1 MPRGKARPAFSFTL
15 YLGPVNGIYFPT
27 AEFYRPLVFAF
38 AFETAD
44 QFARKRT
51 RAGEGDLK
59 CNEARTPKMTDNS
72 LSFPLGTV
80 KNAFNREI
88 APLMRVLV
96 VEDEKKTASFI
107 RKALQAEGFAVDVC
121 HRGDEALSAASTA
134 SFDGIV
140 LDIMLPERDG
150 LSVLRQLR
158 ERQNRTPVLLL
169 SARGAVNERVEG
181 LDAGADDYLPKPFVI
196 AELVARVRALGRRG
210 SESKSTVLRVANLTL
225 DTISHRAGRDG
236 KFFDLTAREFR
247 LLEFLMRSAGRICGR
262 MSIIEK
268 VWDYDFDPGTN
279 LVDVY
284 IKRLREKID
293 EEFEPKLLHTVRG
306 VGYVLKE

>member
-1 MPRGKARPAFSFTL
+1 
-15 YLGPVNGIYFPT
+15 
-27 AEFYRPLVFAF
+27 
-38 AFETAD
+38 
-44 QFARKRT
+44 
-51 RAGEGDLK
+51 
-59 CNEARTPKMTDNS
+59 
-72 LSFPLGTV
+72 
-80 KNAFNREI
+80 
-88 APLMRVLV
+88 MRVLV

-121 HRGDEALSAASTA
+121 HRGDEALSVATAA

-181 LDAGADDYLPKPFVI
+181 LNAGADDYLPKPFVI

-210 SESKSTVLRVANLTL
+210 NESKSTVLRVANLTL
-225 DTISHRAGRDG
+225 DTVSHRAERDG

-284 IKRLREKID
+284 VKRLREKID
-293 EEFEPKLLHTVRG
+293 EGFEPKLLHTVRG
-306 VGYVLKE
+306 VGYVMKE